1 MVLRSQAKLSPL
13 LVSRKYGHALS
24 SRRVTEHS
32 QDSRNWLIV
41 QPAKHGRYPPP
52 RWACGDAQQ
61 GGTVGDVAK

>member
-13 LVSRKYGHALS
+13 LVSGKYGHALS
-24 SRRVTEHS
+24 SWRVTEHG
-32 QDSRNWLIV
+32 QDSD

>member
-24 SRRVTEHS
+24 SWRVTERS
-32 QDSRNWLIV
+32 QDSRSR
-41 QPAKHGRYPPP
+41 QSAKHGKYPLP